1 MVGYAERRTWGV
13 PTEDQ
18 RKFLEALRDVGPR
31 DNAQTA
37 GIRKA
42 TKRACRVRGWVEWRR
57 TDGVPERRAWHLTIA
72 GQKALSL
79 LRRRSG
85 VRDEARLTSPLGPF
99 VRRRLNTTAAA

>member
-37 GIRKA
+37 GTRKS

-57 TDGVPERRAWHLTIA
+57 TDGVPDRKAWHLTIA
-72 GQKALSL
+72 GQKALSPV
-79 LRRRSG
+79 RRRSG
-85 VRDEARLTSPLGPF
+85 ARDEVRKISPLGSFLP
-99 VRRRLNTTAAA
+99 LSCGSTT